1 MKRQSSQ
8 NRIQEIQAITGIKPT
23 HVADLIRVAQL
34 IYDPGGGVSGKVVEV
49 NWRDYHIP
57 SGVVENLQV
66 LGQKYQYESPDV
78 PLDEV
83 WDALTPESR
92 SWFIENKKV
101 LWEIEEAFPA
111 LDED

>member
-1 MKRQSSQ
+1 MQHQSHQ
-8 NRIQEIQAITGIKPT
+8 NRIQELQTLTGIKPT

-49 NWRDYHIP
+49 DWLDYHIP
-57 SGVVENLQV
+57 SEVVGNLQF
-66 LGQKYQYESPDV
+66 LGQKYQYESPHI

-83 WDALTPESR
+83 WEVLTPATR
-92 SWFIENKKV
+92 SWFIENKKI